1 MRQRPGSARRR
12 RPRGSDRT
20 DLRLGDARAHP
31 ELHLR
36 RTSRPGRA
44 LRRGA
49 ARAGRRTGRPRGHL
63 SADDSRGRHR
73 DARVCATRCGALGGV
88 RRLRGQGARSENR
101 RRRAGAADH
110 RERWVRAGSRH
121 RIPPLGAAR
130 PDAHDR
136 EHTGRDRKI
145 TRGHSRRTRVA
156 GLGHPHRRRIRRTTG
171 FDGGD
176 GSAVHPLHVWYDGQ
190 AQGRGARQRRSCRRV
205 DVVDAQHLRRECR
218 SGDVDGLR
226 RRVGGGTLVHRLRP
240 AVRRCHNGSLR
251 GQACRDSRC
260 RRVLAGDSGP
270 QCAGP
275 VHRTDRA
282 TRHSQGRSARR
293 RAREIRHVLARDT
306 VRRR

>member
-1 MRQRPGSARRR
+1 MRQRTRSARRR
-12 RPRGSDRT
+12 RPRRSHRA

-36 RTSRPGRA
+36 RTSRRDRP

-88 RRLRGQGARSENR
+88 RRIRRQRTRGPHR
-101 RRRAGAADH
+101 RRRAGTADH

-121 RIPPLGAAR
+121 RVSAVGAAR

-136 EHTGRDRKI
+136 EHTGRDREI

-156 GLGHPHRRRIRRTTG
+156 GLGHPHRRRVSRTTG

-176 GSAVHPLHVWYDGQ
+176 GSAVHPLHVGYDGQ

-240 AVRRCHNGSLR
+240 AVCRCHNGSLR

-260 RRVLAGDSGP
+260 RRVLAGDPGP
-270 QCAGP
+270 RCAGP
-275 VHRTDRA
+275 VHRADRA
-282 TRHSQGRSARR
+282 TRYPQGRSAGR
-293 RAREIRHVLARDT
+293 RAREIRHVFAGDT